1 MDNTV
6 LARREILRIAI
17 DMSQS
22 DDLSDN
28 DTKMMETLVIYDDED
43 TD

>member
-6 LARREILRIAI
+6 IARKEILRIAI

-22 DDLSDN
+22 DDLSN
-28 DTKMMETLVIYDDED
+28 EDTKMMETLVIYNDED